1 MIYILLSLFFF
12 IASIAGFAVS
22 LMIIFT
28 KKNLNQNFFLSLCL
42 FSLAIGSI
50 YSFYLSASVLKGFSN
65 FFIITRSFIFLVA
78 PCSFLY
84 IRNVLLPGKMIRK
97 YDWIHFTPFIVC
109 FIYILFS
116 FSDRYLNHLGGLFND
131 DIIQRTDYLSVKVNA
146 AFPLII
152 ILSWLGY
159 AFVQTIMILKF
170 DLKNTHKLK
179 RYNDKVINWLRI
191 FNIMIIVL
199 FSTLFVHRFLS
210 SSVINIDFLYNAM
223 VSFILLFTV
232 SWLYFKP
239 QVLYG
244 LREPLITLRNFS
256 NDNFSKTIKTEE
268 VKDALPILSSLTDE
282 KKITYLITLEKAFL
296 SKKLFLKKNLVIRDL
311 SEETGI
317 PVHHLSSLINSEYN
331 LHFQDYVNLKR
342 IEYFK
347 DKVNDIDWK
356 HLSLEGMAW
365 GSGFKSR
372 TTCFRAF
379 VKHTGKSPSEYFKFI
394 RVTSEG
400 RNEFSIK

>member
-22 LMIIFT
+22 FVIIFT

-50 YSFYLSASVLKGFSN
+50 YSFYLSASVLKEFSN
-65 FFIITRSFIFLVA
+65 FFIMARSFIFLVA

-97 YDWIHFTPFIVC
+97 YDWIHFTPFIAC
-109 FIYILFS
+109 FIYIVFS
-116 FSDRYLNHLGGLFND
+116 FSDRYVNQLGGLLNED
-131 DIIQRTDYLSVKVNA
+131 TIQMTDYLSVKVNA

-152 ILSWLGY
+152 IITWLGY

-170 DLKNTHKLK
+170 DLKSTSKLK

-210 SSVINIDFLYNAM
+210 SSIINIDFVYNAM
-223 VSFILLFTV
+223 VSFMLLFTV

-244 LREPLITLRNFS
+244 LREPVAILRNYSS
-256 NDNFSKTIKTEE
+256 NPIKVEE
-268 VKDALPILSSLTDE
+268 VKDSLPILSLLTDE
-282 KKITYLITLEKAFL
+282 KKIAYLITLEKAFL

-394 RVTSEG
+394 RISSET